1 MQVPVLVDDGQDRQV
16 VGCEQTRHGRDV
28 RVGVHGLNV
37 AVQDRAE
44 QGLWG
49 LAQRALDVDHAQV
62 LAGRCLLRRACDE
75 SDGRDRG
82 RDVLASH
89 GREHLRDGRVGA
101 ENDGLGGHERT
112 RGRLVVG
119 HESTHVLGLFGLH
132 EGEQGL
138 SLRGGQLGDE
148 VGRVVGLH
156 DVQDVGGSG
165 GFQRR
170 DDRDTVVLTQLLEH
184 VGEARVRQLH
194 GDRHLA
200 VLGERVHEVRQ
211 VGGAH
216 VLRVLQ
222 QRGRRLVRVGLEQT
236 RHLGHVDREGLA
248 AARETE
254 GGRAHALDVQR
265 GDHPVLRT
273 ALTHRDVEDTHL
285 ARAVVHGDDAVEELG
300 EHERLDGT
308 LRERTNVE
316 QARRDDRAG
325 LDRGHSGERQEDTL
339 TRADLDDEADDVG
352 FGFQPKDDNDI
363 VDLADLVAQR
373 VENTGASELSDVDA
387 AALGA

>member
-1 MQVPVLVDDGQDRQV
+1 M
-16 VGCEQTRHGRDV
+16 
-28 RVGVHGLNV
+28 
-37 AVQDRAE
+37 
-44 QGLWG
+44 
-49 LAQRALDVDHAQV
+49 DHAQV
-62 LAGRCLLRRACDE
+62 LAGRRLLGRACDE
-75 SDGRDRG
+75 GDGRDRG

-89 GREHLRDGRVGA
+89 GREHLRDGRVGT

-132 EGEQGL
+132 EGQQGL

-165 GFQRR
+165 GFQRG
-170 DDRDTVVLTQLLEH
+170 DDRDTVVVTQLLEH

-200 VLGERVHEVRQ
+200 ILGERVHEVCQ

-216 VLRVLQ
+216 VFRVLQ
-222 QRGRRLVRVGLEQT
+222 EGGRGLVGVGLEQSG
-236 RHLGHVDREGLA
+236 HLGHVHREGLA

-254 GGRAHALDVQR
+254 GRGAHALNVQR
-265 GDHPVLRT
+265 GDHPVLGA
-273 ALTHRDVEDTHL
+273 ALAHRDVEDTHL
-285 ARAVVHGDDAVEELG
+285 AGAVVHGDDAVEEFR
-300 EHERLDGT
+300 EDERLDGT
-308 LRERTNVE
+308 LRERANVE
-316 QARRDDRAG
+316 QARGDDGTG
-325 LDRGHSGERQEDTL
+325 LDGGDAGERQEDAL

-363 VDLADLVAQR
+363 VNLADLVAQR
-373 VENTGASELSDVDA
+373 VENTSASELPDVHA